1 MEHRGLFSM
10 NGLRKRISDYQYRTL
25 TAKWEKEAARGGY
38 VIHKIAPKVRMKLYC
53 DSMLSRLI
61 LFNDF
66 EADERDF
73 MLRFLRAGDVCMD
86 VGANVGLFTLIAA
99 RAVGPKGRV
108 IAFEPVSKTNKR
120 LSENIGLNHFTNVQV
135 EQCALSDSTGKFNIM
150 VAEDEMD
157 AFNSFA
163 RPYTGEHYAEES
175 VSTTSWDEF
184 AVKHSLEGRVT
195 FMKIDVE
202 GWETKVIEGGRGQF
216 SREDAPV
223 LQVEFTDDAAKAA
236 GCSCQENY
244 RLLESMGYQL
254 YTYDRGAKM
263 LKPDAIREEYPYL
276 NLYAAKDVAAVQARL
291 NGSAV

>member
-1 MEHRGLFSM
+1 M
-10 NGLRKRISDYQYRTL
+10 NHLQKRIKDFQYRTL
-25 TAKWEKEAARGGY
+25 EAKWEKEAAQGGF

-66 EADERDF
+66 EGDERDF
-73 MLRFLRAGDVCMD
+73 MTRFLRPGDVYVD

-99 RAVGPKGRV
+99 RAVGPEGRV

-120 LSENIGLNHFTNVQV
+120 LCENIQLNKFTNVQV
-135 EQCALSDSTGKFNIM
+135 EQGALSDATGKFDIM

-157 AFNSFA
+157 VFNSFA
-163 RPYTGEHYAEES
+163 RPYMGEHYARES
-175 VSTTSWDEF
+175 VSTTTWDEF
-184 AVKHSLEGRVT
+184 ATSHSLEGRVK

-202 GWETKVIEGGRGQF
+202 GWETKVLQGGRGQL

-236 GCSCQENY
+236 GSSCQENY
-244 RLLESMGYQL
+244 RLIESMGYKL
-254 YTYDRGAKM
+254 FTYDRATKT
-263 LKPDAIREEYPYL
+263 LKPEAIREEYPYL
-276 NLYAAKDVAAVQARL
+276 NLYGVKDLAAVQGRL
-291 NGSAV
+291 NGQAIF